1 MKISILWRVP
11 WGSLFTAYK
20 ARRFRFRM
28 SGFQSTFRIFGLN
41 RGVGPFHTSHAPYC
55 LTSKYSRSVT
65 ERLSLFASRTGPV
78 VGTVVARHEE
88 GNSVVQGERRKASA
102 DTDERE
108 VRGRGGSERG
118 FLRGRK
124 HKADVVAVVLPDDLI
139 SCRVCQFPL
148 PIASLILSS
157 PQPCSDYVTLATS
170 AIYS

>member
-1 MKISILWRVP
+1 MKISILWWVP
-11 WGSLFTAYK
+11 WGSNFTAYK

-28 SGFQSTFRIFGLN
+28 SGIQSTFRIFGLN

-108 VRGRGGSERG
+108 VREREEGASEDFSEVESTKRTSSQSCCQMTS
-118 FLRGRK
+118 FL
-124 HKADVVAVVLPDDLI
+124 AA
-139 SCRVCQFPL
+139 F
-148 PIASLILSS
+148 ASFLFQL
-157 PQPCSDYVTLATS
+157 QV
-170 AIYS
+170 